1 MKRDKSTKPRSSSRG
16 SAVPPGRLDLSAASP
31 GERQATIDAATTY
44 VPRKTSRNGVLVFGM
59 AVFTVFFSLSLGA
72 SWLMLR
78 GVTPVGVGLAALAG
92 VLAASSIH
100 IALNWEKVVVLR
112 FGKVVRVAGPGLYL
126 TIPIVEHGT
135 ICIDQRTVATPFYA
149 EQTLTADLVPVTVDA
164 VLFWMVWDVEKAC
177 TEVEDYFG
185 SVCFLAQTALREAVG
200 RKTVAEV
207 ATSRDELDAEIK
219 SEVERIATNWGV
231 DVIDVKVRD
240 IIIPDSLQD
249 AMSIEA
255 QAERERAGRLAV
267 ADVEVDLAEILTEAG
282 KVYGDPEAA
291 LKLRTMLMQYETV
304 KKSGGTVVTVPT
316 AVSDGFTEGAEAR
329 NGRQ

>member
-1 MKRDKSTKPRSSSRG
+1 MRKQQSGRPHASLKGGASSDPVMETR
-16 SAVPPGRLDLSAASP
+16 V
-31 GERQATIDAATTY
+31 RQAQMDAVTTY
-44 VPRKTSRNGVLVFGM
+44 VPAKTSRNGVVFFGAAVFLVFFC
-59 AVFTVFFSLSLGA
+59 AVTAAFALLQGA
-72 SWLMLR
+72 
-78 GVTPVGVGLAALAG
+78 VTPVALAVALVVG
-92 VLAASSIH
+92 GLAASSIH

-112 FGKVVRVAGPGLYL
+112 FGKVSRVVGPGLYL
-126 TIPIVEHGT
+126 TIPVVEHGT

-149 EQTLTADLVPVTVDA
+149 EQTLTADLVPITVDA

-185 SVCFLAQTALREAVG
+185 SVSFLAQTALREAVG

-219 SEVERIATNWGV
+219 AEVERIAANWGV

-240 IIIPDSLQD
+240 IIIPDALQD

-267 ADVEVDLAEILTEAG
+267 ADVEVDLAEVLTEAG
-282 KVYGDPEAA
+282 RVYGDPEAA

-316 AVSDGFTEGAEAR
+316 AVSDGFTEGVDGK
-329 NGRQ
+329 NGR

>member
-1 MKRDKSTKPRSSSRG
+1 MNLDSKTKTRQTAGRKASDASRI
-16 SAVPPGRLDLSAASP
+16 PP
-31 GERQATIDAATTY
+31 GERQARMDAATTY
-44 VPRKTSRNGVLVFGM
+44 VPRKTSRNAVLVFGL
-59 AVFTVFFSLSLGA
+59 AVFALLFAAVLGVGCMLLGA
-72 SWLMLR
+72 
-78 GVTPVGVGLAALAG
+78 VTPVVVGIAVLVAA
-92 VLAASSIH
+92 LAASSIH
-100 IALNWEKVVVLR
+100 IALSWERVVVLR

-126 TIPIVEHGT
+126 TVPIIEQGAV
-135 ICIDQRTVATPFYA
+135 CIDQRTVATPFYA

-200 RKTVAEV
+200 RKSVADV
-207 ATSRDELDAEIK
+207 ALSRDELDAEIK
-219 SEVERIATNWGV
+219 ADIERIATNWGV

-240 IIIPDSLQD
+240 IIIPDSLHD

-267 ADVEVDLAEILTEAG
+267 ADVEVDLAETFAEAA
-282 KVYGDPEAA
+282 KIYGDPEAA
-291 LKLRTMLMQYETV
+291 LKLRAMLMQYETV

-316 AVSDGFTEGAEAR
+316 AVSDGFVDGTEAA
-329 NGRQ
+329 NGKR